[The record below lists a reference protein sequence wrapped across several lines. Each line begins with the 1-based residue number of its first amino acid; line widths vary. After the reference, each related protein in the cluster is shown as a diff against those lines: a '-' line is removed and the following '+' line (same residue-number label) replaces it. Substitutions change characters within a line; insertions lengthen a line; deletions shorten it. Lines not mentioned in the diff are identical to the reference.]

1 MLNFVFVLIVKINLS
16 FWDDFKY
23 TVVQMAFNADP
34 MEKIEIPNPIKD
46 IDPLYLR
53 NDSDEPKNED
63 TADKVNECNDERMCA
78 IMDRYFFRK
87 PINPSLD
94 FDRLI
99 NSIA

>member
-1 MLNFVFVLIVKINLS
+1 MNIFCPEFCCCFNLS

-34 MEKIEIPNPIKD
+34 MEKIKILNPIKD
-46 IDPLYLR
+46 IDPLHLR
-53 NDSDEPKNED
+53 NDSDEPQNED
-63 TADKVNECNDERMCA
+63 TADKDNDVRMCA
-78 IMDRYFFRK
+78 IMDRYFFRQ
-87 PINPSLD
+87 PISPSLN